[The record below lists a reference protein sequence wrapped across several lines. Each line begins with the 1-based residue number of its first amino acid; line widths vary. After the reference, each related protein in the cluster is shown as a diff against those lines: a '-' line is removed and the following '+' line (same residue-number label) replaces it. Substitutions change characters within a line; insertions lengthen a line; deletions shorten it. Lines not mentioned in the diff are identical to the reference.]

1 MYLDQVNVLLVDL
14 ILKNAKIPLKDR
26 IIECGIA
33 VDKGKIYTVAKAS
46 NLPKGSRIMD
56 LKGNIV
62 FPGLID
68 AHVHLRDLE
77 LTYKEDFYTGTCAAV
92 AGGFTTILDMP
103 NTKPPTNSLSRL
115 KEKIEVAKKKIVVN
129 VGFYTSYVSSIKELK
144 QLKSYGVFGMKLYPY
159 DQLGKNVLEDD
170 GMFIN
175 TLRANRAA
183 NLLTLIHAESPQ
195 IIDRNE
201 KRLEASQDY
210 SAKAYI
216 NAHPPEAEIN
226 AVKNTCQIAE
236 KTRSQL
242 HFCHITLNKSLSLI
256 EEARVIGT
264 NITCEVT
271 PHHLLLTKKIVEKE
285 RGNAVM
291 NPPLRTLPE
300 VRGLWEGLIKG
311 KIDIIS
317 SDHAPHN
324 LIEKKEKMEK
334 RISPGIPGLETTLPL
349 LLTRVNQNKLSIFHL
364 IKILAENSAKI
375 FKIRQKGQIIPGF
388 DADFTIIDMK
398 KRSKIDSSEFYSKAK
413 YTPFNRFKTVGKP
426 IKVFVNG
433 ELAMEDGEVLLKPG
447 NGRILYS

>member
-1 MYLDQVNVLLVDL
+1 MDQVIILLVDL
-14 ILKNAKIPLKDR
+14 VLKNVRIPLEDR

-33 VDKGKIYTVAKAS
+33 IDKGKIHTIAKTS
-46 NLPKGSRIMD
+46 NLPKGSRIMN

-77 LTYKEDFYTGTCAAV
+77 LTYKEDFYTGTCAAL

-103 NTKPPTNSLSRL
+103 NTKPPTNSVSRL
-115 KEKIEVAKKKIVVN
+115 KEKIEIAKKKIVVN
-129 VGFYTSYVSSIKELK
+129 VGFFTSYVSGIKELRR
-144 QLKSYGVFGMKLYPY
+144 LKSSGAFGMKLYPY
-159 DQLGKNVLEDD
+159 DQLGKSVLEDT
-170 GMFIN
+170 GIFMK
-175 TLRANRAA
+175 TLGANRVV
-183 NLLTLIHAESPQ
+183 NLPTLIHAESPQ

-201 KRLEASQDY
+201 KRLEALQDY

-216 NAHPPEAEIN
+216 NAHPPEAEIE
-226 AVKNTCQIAE
+226 AVKKICQITKE
-236 KTRSQL
+236 TRSQL

-256 EEARVIGT
+256 EEARAIGT

-271 PHHLLLTKKIVEKE
+271 PHHLLLTRKIVEKE

-291 NPPLRTLPE
+291 NPPLRTFSE
-300 VRGLWEGLIKG
+300 VRSLWEGLIAG

-317 SDHAPHN
+317 SDHAPHD

-334 RISPGIPGLETTLPL
+334 KILPGVPGLETTLPL
-349 LLTRVNQNKLSIFHL
+349 LLTKVNQNKISIFHMV
-364 IKILAENSAKI
+364 KILAENPAKI
-375 FKIRQKGQIIPGF
+375 FRIRKKGQIIQGF
-388 DADFTIIDMK
+388 DADFTIINMK

-413 YTPFNRFKTVGKP
+413 YTPFDGFETIGKP

-433 ELAMEDGEVLLKPG
+433 ELAMEDGEILLKPG